1 MDPGANELPVRED
14 DMEWVVREVR
24 RVLEDDSL
32 DDFACIDKIL
42 AIYTEVGVSVR
53 YRHDFG

>member
-1 MDPGANELPVRED
+1 
-14 DMEWVVREVR
+14 MEWVVREVR

>member
-1 MDPGANELPVRED
+1 
-14 DMEWVVREVR
+14 MEWVVREVR

-42 AIYTEVGVSVR
+42 AIYTKVGVSVR